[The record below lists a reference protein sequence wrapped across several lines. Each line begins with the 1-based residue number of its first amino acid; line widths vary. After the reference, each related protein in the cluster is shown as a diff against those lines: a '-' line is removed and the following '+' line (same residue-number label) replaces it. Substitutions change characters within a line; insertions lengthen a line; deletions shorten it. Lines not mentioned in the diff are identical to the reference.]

1 MMANKRMF
9 SVDVVETDAFLDL
22 PPKVQALYFHLGMR
36 ADDDGFVSSPRTIV
50 RTIGCNAGDLKQLE
64 AAGYVTSFNSGV
76 LVVTDWKVNNFLRK
90 DRHANT
96 VHQSELAQLTE
107 LSTGR
112 YILGGSG
119 QPNNNQRSTGG
130 QPHGN
135 QSSTQYSIEKDS
147 VVKGRLDKESKAAA
161 AAGEPDTHPVDVFT
175 SFADGDGELL
185 QALRDYDRMRRE
197 KHKSLTDTM
206 RRSLCQQ
213 LDEEFHRCEWVQI
226 IKQATRQ
233 GWLKFYPL
241 DKDRPT
247 SAAPELEST
256 GSQIDRV
263 LENLKRKN
271 GVI

>member
-1 MMANKRMF
+1 MMSKSFKFFA
-9 SVDVVETDAFLDL
+9 S
-22 PPKVQALYFHLGMR
+22 Y
-36 ADDDGFVSSPRTIV
+36 
-50 RTIGCNAGDLKQLE
+50 LE
-64 AAGYVTSFNSGV
+64 AACELNA
-76 LVVTDWKVNNFLRK
+76 K
-90 DRHANT
+90 DRGDFLFAVCQYGINGEE
-96 VHQSELAQLTE
+96 VPLKKSLRPLWLAIKPNIDNSRKYQSNGEKGGRPKKPPLQKSE
-107 LSTGR
+107 SPLSENGK
-112 YILGGSG
+112 
-119 QPNNNQRSTGG
+119 PDK
-130 QPHGN
+130 
-135 QSSTQYSIEKDS
+135 EKD
-147 VVKGRLDKESKAAA
+147 VDRDTEVKKESQAAA
-161 AAGEPDTHPVDVFT
+161 AASEPDTSPMDIFT

-247 SAAPELEST
+247 STAPELEST
-256 GSQIDRV
+256 GSQIDRI

>member
-1 MMANKRMF
+1 MANKRMF

-64 AAGYVTSFNSGV
+64 AAGYVISFNSGV

-135 QSSTQYSIEKDS
+135 QSSTQY
-147 VVKGRLDKESKAAA
+147 
-161 AAGEPDTHPVDVFT
+161 
-175 SFADGDGELL
+175 
-185 QALRDYDRMRRE
+185 RE
-197 KHKSLTDTM
+197 
-206 RRSLCQQ
+206 
-213 LDEEFHRCEWVQI
+213 
-226 IKQATRQ
+226 
-233 GWLKFYPL
+233 G
-241 DKDRPT
+241 
-247 SAAPELEST
+247 
-256 GSQIDRV
+256 
-263 LENLKRKN
+263 
-271 GVI
+271 

>member
-64 AAGYVTSFNSGV
+64 AAGYVISFNSGV

-161 AAGEPDTHPVDVFT
+161 AAPAACAPLKGAGGGMAALDSSLDN
-175 SFADGDGELL
+175 GD
-185 QALRDYDRMRRE
+185 RDAATDEARRLFFE
-197 KHKSLTDTM
+197 KM
-206 RRSLCQQ
+206 QQ
-213 LDEEFHRCEWVQI
+213 RTAWPAAE
-226 IKQATRQ
+226 
-233 GWLKFYPL
+233 
-241 DKDRPT
+241 
-247 SAAPELEST
+247 AAPPDAEKE
-256 GSQIDRV
+256 
-263 LENLKRKN
+263 E
-271 GVI
+271 